1 VLRRFGSDPN
11 EDWSME
17 LRAWSPERRQEQ
29 AKRRAMAEA
38 LLKAKEEEEQRI
50 EEQPIVEK
58 SSASKPRADSAK
70 SSAGPS
76 AVRDQVADRNG
87 EVEEGALRLSEVGD
101 PVGEHCKDTS
111 VPTEECEDTSG
122 PTELPAACSQRG
134 LQAAEASGLLQAE
147 SVCQDCN
154 ETAASQ
160 TMVTV
165 SDIDDMCLS
174 EVEEILGD
182 KEASSRTCVREHP
195 QGEVASLLIEL
206 ADNAGHFDSGDYW
219 VDGAWDLEAL
229 REDAEQQRQERWAH
243 EEGLWR
249 RNQSTAELDTAGLQ
263 DSCPAEPCRSQ
274 SDLSSRE
281 RSPSPE
287 YPIFSELHNRGIA
300 INLSRGST
308 KGVCAGSGAKQNLM
322 ATSLAEQK
330 ADRDLGIKLRLM
342 LGA

>member
-1 VLRRFGSDPN
+1 
-11 EDWSME
+11 
-17 LRAWSPERRQEQ
+17 
-29 AKRRAMAEA
+29 MAEA
-38 LLKAKEEEEQRI
+38 LLKAKEEEEQRL

-58 SSASKPRADSAK
+58 SSASKPREDSAK

-76 AVRDQVADRNG
+76 AVCDQVADANG
-87 EVEEGALRLSEVGD
+87 DVEGALRLSDVGD
-101 PVGEHCKDTS
+101 PVSELCKDTS

-122 PTELPAACSQRG
+122 PIELPAACSQMG
-134 LQAAEASGLLQAE
+134 LQASEASGLLQAE

-174 EVEEILGD
+174 EVEEILGE
-182 KEASSRTCVREHP
+182 KEASSGTCVREHP
-195 QGEVASLLIEL
+195 QGEVASLLIGL

-249 RNQSTAELDTAGLQ
+249 RNQSTAELDNAGLQ
-263 DSCPAEPCRSQ
+263 DSCPAEPCRSL
-274 SDLSSRE
+274 SGLSSRE

-300 INLSRGST
+300 INLPRGST
-308 KGVCAGSGAKQNLM
+308 KGVCAAGSGAKKNLM

-330 ADRDLGIKLRLM
+330 ADRDLGIRLRLM